1 VLISDKELSSRVRAL
16 APDGIDHIVEV
27 VFGANIEANI
37 ELLKQGGSIAS
48 YATDNAAPKIPFWQ
62 TEKKS

>member
-1 VLISDKELSSRVRAL
+1 MRAL